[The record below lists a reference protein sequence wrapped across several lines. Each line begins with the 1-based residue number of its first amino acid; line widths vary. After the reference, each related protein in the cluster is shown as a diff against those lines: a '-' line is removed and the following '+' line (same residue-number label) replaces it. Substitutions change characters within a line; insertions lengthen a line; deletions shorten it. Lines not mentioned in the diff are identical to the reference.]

1 MARKLYIGGEWLATN
16 ETFDVT
22 NPYDGSLVDKVHLA
36 DSQTIE
42 AAVKYSIDG
51 FKRMRALSS
60 AERIQL
66 LEKTVSLLKE
76 RREDFAISLCLEAGK
91 CIRDARVEVDR
102 TVMTFAFAKEEAGRI
117 GGEFIPL
124 DLNKA
129 SKGRFGITRRFP
141 IGPILG
147 ISPFNFPLNLV
158 AHKVAPALACGSSM
172 VLKPATYT
180 PITALRLA
188 EVIDEAGFPPGAL
201 NVVACPRKAGQA
213 LVEDERF
220 ALLTFTGSP
229 DAGWKM
235 KADAGKKKVVLELG
249 GDAACIVD
257 ATADMEQAAQRCI
270 IGAFAHAG
278 QICISIQRILLEKS
292 IADEFTER
300 LVEKARALR
309 MGDPRDD
316 ATELGPMITES
327 AAKRAEEWV
336 REAVDKGAKLILGGL
351 RKGTMFPPTI
361 LSGVR
366 MDMHLGCDEAF
377 APIVCLYNWETF
389 TDAINIVNSSRYGL
403 QAGIFSRDAGRIT
416 RAWEEIEVGG
426 VVAGDIPT
434 YRIDHMPYGGVKDS
448 GQGREGVRWA
458 IHDMTEERLLV
469 MNPPR
474 D

>member
-36 DSQTIE
+36 DSQTID

-51 FKRMRALSS
+51 FRRMRALSS
-60 AERIQL
+60 AERVQL
-66 LEKTVSLLKE
+66 LEKAVNLLKE
-76 RREDFAISLCLEAGK
+76 RREDFAESICFEGGK
-91 CIRDARVEVDR
+91 CIRDARVEADR
-102 TVMTFAFAKEEAGRI
+102 TAMTFAFARDEAGRI

-158 AHKVAPALACGSSM
+158 AHKVAPALACGSAV

-180 PITALRLA
+180 PITSLKLA

-213 LVEDERF
+213 LVEDDRF

-229 DAGWKM
+229 DVGWKM
-235 KADAGKKKVVLELG
+235 KTDAGKKKVVLELG

-257 ATADMEQAAQRCI
+257 STADMEQALQRCI

-278 QICISIQRILLEKS
+278 QICISIQRILVEKTIS
-292 IADEFTER
+292 NEFTR
-300 LVEKARALR
+300 RFVALAKALK
-309 MGDPRDD
+309 MGDPRDEG
-316 ATELGPMITES
+316 TELGPMIAES
-327 AAKRAEEWV
+327 AAIRAEEWV
-336 REAVDKGAKLILGGL
+336 REAVDKGARLILGGP
-351 RKGTMFPPTI
+351 RKGAMFPPTI

-389 TDAINIVNSSRYGL
+389 SEAINIVNSSRYGL
-403 QAGIFSRDAGRIT
+403 QAGIFSRDVGRIT

-426 VVAGDIPT
+426 VIAGDIPT

-469 MNPPR
+469 LNPPR

>member
-1 MARKLYIGGEWLATN
+1 
-16 ETFDVT
+16 
-22 NPYDGSLVDKVHLA
+22 
-36 DSQTIE
+36 
-42 AAVKYSIDG
+42 
-51 FKRMRALSS
+51 
-60 AERIQL
+60 
-66 LEKTVSLLKE
+66 
-76 RREDFAISLCLEAGK
+76 
-91 CIRDARVEVDR
+91 
-102 TVMTFAFAKEEAGRI
+102 
-117 GGEFIPL
+117 
-124 DLNKA
+124 
-129 SKGRFGITRRFP
+129 
-141 IGPILG
+141 
-147 ISPFNFPLNLV
+147 
-158 AHKVAPALACGSSM
+158 
-172 VLKPATYT
+172 
-180 PITALRLA
+180 
-188 EVIDEAGFPPGAL
+188 
-201 NVVACPRKAGQA
+201 
-213 LVEDERF
+213 
-220 ALLTFTGSP
+220 
-229 DAGWKM
+229 
-235 KADAGKKKVVLELG
+235 
-249 GDAACIVD
+249 
-257 ATADMEQAAQRCI
+257 
-270 IGAFAHAG
+270 
-278 QICISIQRILLEKS
+278 
-292 IADEFTER
+292 
-300 LVEKARALR
+300 